1 MGKLSVTDKLRIQ
14 TLREQRY
21 GAKAIVS
28 AYPLKNWRLSTV
40 KKICQRVDLTG
51 SATERKPGSGR
62 PKTARSSANVAR
74 VEELICSQ
82 EDEAGQHS
90 SIREIAA
97 ELDISSRSVRRI
109 AKEDLRLTAFRR
121 VPAQIISNATK
132 QKRLKRAKALLR
144 RLKARDLKRVF
155 FTDEKNFYL
164 NPPISN
170 QNNRVWASGKKA
182 DVKPSRLLV
191 ERAKFAPHVMVSAGV
206 CFGGKGR
213 LLFVDEK
220 AKVNAPY
227 YIGRLLPSLIED
239 CNHLLPNGF
248 IFQQDGAPAHTAGI
262 TQTWLHANCPDFITK
277 DQWPPNSP
285 DLNPLD
291 YHVWGAMLE
300 AYHKLQPKPKTI
312 AELKEAV
319 QVIWNNL
326 PQGPIDKAVKNFTK
340 RLKNCVKA
348 EGGHFE
354 HSQ

>member
-121 VPAQIISNATK
+121 VPTQIISNNATK
-132 QKRLKRAKALLR
+132 QKRLKQAKALR
-144 RLKARDLKRVF
+144 RLKSRDLKRVF
-155 FTDEKNFYL
+155 FPVKKNFYL

-170 QNNRVWASGKKA
+170 QNNRT
-182 DVKPSRLLV
+182 
-191 ERAKFAPHVMVSAGV
+191 
-206 CFGGKGR
+206 
-213 LLFVDEK
+213 
-220 AKVNAPY
+220 
-227 YIGRLLPSLIED
+227 
-239 CNHLLPNGF
+239 
-248 IFQQDGAPAHTAGI
+248 PA
-262 TQTWLHANCPDFITK
+262 
-277 DQWPPNSP
+277 
-285 DLNPLD
+285 
-291 YHVWGAMLE
+291 
-300 AYHKLQPKPKTI
+300 
-312 AELKEAV
+312 
-319 QVIWNNL
+319 
-326 PQGPIDKAVKNFTK
+326 
-340 RLKNCVKA
+340 
-348 EGGHFE
+348 
-354 HSQ
+354 